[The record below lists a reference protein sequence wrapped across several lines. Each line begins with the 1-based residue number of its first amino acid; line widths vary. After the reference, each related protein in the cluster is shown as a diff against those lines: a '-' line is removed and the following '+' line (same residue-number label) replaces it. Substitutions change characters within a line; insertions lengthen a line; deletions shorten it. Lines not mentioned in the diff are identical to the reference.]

1 MWKKIPF
8 EKCIQ
13 KTKVPHKLPKKEYL
27 ESGNFPVVSQ
37 EAALI
42 SGYHNE
48 PKHVFIVSKPVVI
61 FGDHTQVLKHVDFDF
76 VVGADGVKILLP
88 TDGIDSKYFYYA
100 LKTLMPK
107 GKGYARHY
115 GLLKK
120 LDITIP
126 PIAEQQ
132 RIVAKLDAT
141 FAEIDEAVLY
151 SKQNVKNAKRLYS
164 YGIDEIFSPLIDAVQ
179 PLGSNSEINY
189 GFTAKASFSE
199 GTHKLLRIT
208 DIQDNS
214 VDWDGVPLCNIEDKK
229 LPKMLLHDGD
239 IVFART
245 GATTGKSFLVENPTD
260 AVFASYLIRVSV
272 DRNVLLPRYVMH
284 FFQSETYWQQVNEGI
299 SGATQGGF
307 NASKLAELK
316 IPIIPIKEQLNVIFR
331 LDKLYEQ
338 TIQLASIYEH
348 KLEQQKAL
356 QPAIIAEE
364 LQIEAA

>member
-141 FAEIDEAVLY
+141 FAEIDEAIGIAKTKETEVTQLKESLLTASLNEESVMLNKLALDDACDLITRGISPKYLETGGIKVLNQ
-151 SKQNVKNAKRLYS
+151 KCIRNH
-164 YGIDEIFSPLIDAVQ
+164 
-179 PLGSNSEINY
+179 EINY
-189 GFTAKASFSE
+189 DPNHDKRLPFIDMNNFGNKRK
-199 GTHKLLRIT
+199 HQ
-208 DIQDNS
+208 IQVVKN
-214 VDWDGVPLCNIEDKK
+214 E
-229 LPKMLLHDGD
+229 
-239 IVFART
+239 
-245 GATTGKSFLVENPTD
+245 END
-260 AVFASYLIRVSV
+260 
-272 DRNVLLPRYVMH
+272 
-284 FFQSETYWQQVNEGI
+284 
-299 SGATQGGF
+299 
-307 NASKLAELK
+307 
-316 IPIIPIKEQLNVIFR
+316 
-331 LDKLYEQ
+331 
-338 TIQLASIYEH
+338 
-348 KLEQQKAL
+348 
-356 QPAIIAEE
+356 
-364 LQIEAA
+364 